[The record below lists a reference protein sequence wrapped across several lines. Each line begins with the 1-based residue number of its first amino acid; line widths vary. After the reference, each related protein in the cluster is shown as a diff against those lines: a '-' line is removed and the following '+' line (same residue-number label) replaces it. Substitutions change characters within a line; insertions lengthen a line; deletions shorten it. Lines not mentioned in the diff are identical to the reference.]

1 MKRCITALVV
11 VASLSFV
18 AQTSRSADVEKKVV
32 ADDKPHIDIVFCID
46 CSGSMGPV
54 IETAKQKVWAIV
66 NQTAKA
72 KPSPALRIGLFGY
85 GNLDHTSRSFPMTDD
100 LDEVYKNL

>member
-1 MKRCITALVV
+1 MKSFEMLCLVLF
-11 VASLSFV
+11 AAAPLN
-18 AQTSRSADVEKKVV
+18 AADDKKVV

-100 LDEVYKNL
+100 LDEVYKNLM